1 MITLRDLKEKSW
13 ELADLFDDKGIEN
26 LRDCYTCIA
35 QVIEELLGER
45 EWGLLDLLV
54 TEVVRDKVLKNSL
67 R

>member
-45 EWGLLDLLV
+45 EWGLLDLLIAETV
-54 TEVVRDKVLKNSL
+54 KDKMLKNSL